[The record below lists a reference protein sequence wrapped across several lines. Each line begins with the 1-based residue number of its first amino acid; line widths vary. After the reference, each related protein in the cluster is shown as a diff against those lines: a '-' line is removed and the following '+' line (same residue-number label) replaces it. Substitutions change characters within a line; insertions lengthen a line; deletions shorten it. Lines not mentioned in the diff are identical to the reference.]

1 MAISFVGANVLAG
14 ASAAIPTYQAGDL
27 LIVAGW
33 RSGSFLAN
41 PSGWTLVVG
50 ATASNYYARAWSK
63 VAASGSSSDMVTLTG
78 ASYIGVWVVR
88 GASGVGASAVN
99 VASTTYPGLTLQQ
112 AGGASWVMGMGFG
125 TTVQPA
131 TPTGMTSRSAAS
143 LVRASDT
150 NGGVTS
156 RASGS
161 TYGLG
166 HHFAVE
172 ILAPPIALSMAD
184 TIPTGEAHYQPQWL
198 HDGQIL
204 LRPDTIPTAETLF
217 APTVKVATWRD
228 WQDTPWWVGLVQSR
242 VRTVGSRVEL
252 VDSTGATV
260 ADLPVAAASVEL
272 HGTQPEQ
279 WAGSVVIRDPDWL
292 PQDPTDLLDPRAGL
306 RARIWWRL
314 LTGVDSGP
322 EVPLATL
329 VLGDPQV
336 RDREGAWEMTLTGR
350 DVLSLPKRGGYRG
363 LILDLGGMTVTAAL
377 KLLFAQLA
385 PTVPVRVADTT
396 LTLPSGYQVGLSD
409 RTPAQ
414 DWTDLA
420 DVAGWVVRSDRD
432 GVIVAGPR
440 VDRTT
445 PRADWSEGDDATV
458 IELDRDVATSDTV
471 NRVIVRS
478 TSTAGVWAVV
488 EDDDPGS
495 ATWVGRYGPFE
506 RVIESDAVTTAEG
519 ALSMARMQYGRLRLP
534 TESIQARVPV
544 RPDLD
549 YRDPVILR
557 RDRSGVGGT
566 YLVSGWTIRLGSS
579 PSLMEVAMMPRD
591 ML

>member
-1 MAISFVGANVLAG
+1 MAISYVGANVLAG

-33 RSGSFLAN
+33 RPGSFLDD
-41 PSGWTLVVG
+41 PSGWTPVVG
-50 ATASNYYARAWSK
+50 ATANNYYATAWSK
-63 VAASGSSSDMVTLTG
+63 VAASGSSSDVVTLTG

-99 VASTTYPGLTLQQ
+99 VDSTTYPGLTLQQ
-112 AGGASWVMGMGFG
+112 AGGASWVMVMGFG
-125 TTVQPA
+125 RTVQPA
-131 TPTGMTSRSAAS
+131 TPAGMTSRSAVS

-150 NGGVTS
+150 NGGVS
-156 RASGS
+156 SWASGS
-161 TYGLG
+161 TLSG

-184 TIPTGEAHYQPQWL
+184 TIPTGEAHYPVQWL
-198 HDGQIL
+198 HDGQIRL
-204 LRPDTIPTAETLF
+204 SPDTIPTGETHY
-217 APTVKVATWRD
+217 APTLKVATWRD
-228 WQDTPWWVGLVQSR
+228 WRDTPWWVGLVESR

-252 VDSTGATV
+252 IDSTGATV

-272 HGTQPEQ
+272 HGTQQEQ

-292 PQDPTDLLDPRAGL
+292 PQDPTDLLDQRAGL

-314 LTGVDSGP
+314 LTGPASGP

-329 VLGDPQV
+329 VLGDPQI
-336 RDREGAWEMTLTGR
+336 RDRGADWEMTLTGR

-363 LILDLGGMTVTAAL
+363 LILDLGGLTVTAAL

-396 LTLPSGYQVGLSD
+396 LTLPTGYQVGLSD

-458 IELDRDVATSDTV
+458 IELDRDVSTSDTV

-506 RVIESDAVTTAEG
+506 RLIESDAVTTPAG

-534 TESIQARVPV
+534 TESVSVRVPV

-557 RDRSGVGGT
+557 RDRSGVAGT
-566 YLVSGWTIRLGSS
+566 YLVSGWTIRLGPS

>member
-1 MAISFVGANVLAG
+1 MAISFVGANVLSG
-14 ASAAIPTYQAGDL
+14 ASAAIPTYLAGDD
-27 LIVAGW
+27 IYVAAW
-33 RSGSFLAN
+33 RSGDWLSD
-41 PSGWTLVVG
+41 PSGYTAVVG
-50 ATASNYYARAWSK
+50 ATANNYYATMWRK
-63 VAASGSSSDMVTLTG
+63 TAASGSSWDVVTVTG

-88 GASGVGASAVN
+88 GSSGVGASAVN
-99 VASTTYPGLTLQQ
+99 VSSTTYPGLTLQQ
-112 AGGASWVMGMGFG
+112 SGGASWVMSMGMGR
-125 TTVQPA
+125 TVQPA
-131 TPTGMTSRSAAS
+131 TPAVS
-143 LVRASDT
+143 LVRAADT

-156 RASGS
+156 WASGS
-161 TYGLG
+161 TTSG

-172 ILAPPIALSMAD
+172 ILSPPIALTMAD
-184 TIPTGEAHYQPQWL
+184 TIPTGETHYPVQWL
-198 HDGQIL
+198 HDGQIRL
-204 LRPDTIPTAETLF
+204 SPDTIPTGETHY
-217 APTVKVATWRD
+217 APTLKVATWRD
-228 WQDTPWWVGLVQSR
+228 WRDTPWWVGLVESR
-242 VRTVGSRVEL
+242 DRTVGSRVEL
-252 VDSTGATV
+252 IDSTGATV

-272 HGTQPEQ
+272 HGTQQEQ

-292 PQDPTDLLDPRAGL
+292 PQDPTDLLDQRAGL

-314 LTGVDSGP
+314 LTGPASGP

-363 LILDLGGMTVTAAL
+363 LILDLGGLTVTAAL

-396 LTLPSGYQVGLSD
+396 LTLPTGYQVGLSD

-458 IELDRDVATSDTV
+458 IELDRDVSTSDTV

-495 ATWVGRYGPFE
+495 ATWVGRHGPFE
-506 RVIESDAVTTAEG
+506 RLIESDAVSTPAG

-534 TESIQARVPV
+534 TETVQVRVPV

-566 YLVSGWTIRLGSS
+566 YLVSGWTIRLGPS

>member
-1 MAISFVGANVLAG
+1 MAISFVGANVLSG
-14 ASAAIPTYQAGDL
+14 ASAAIPTYLAGDD
-27 LIVAGW
+27 IYVAAW
-33 RSGSFLAN
+33 RSGDWLSD
-41 PSGWTLVVG
+41 PSGYTAVVG
-50 ATASNYYARAWSK
+50 ATANNYYATMWRK
-63 VAASGSSSDMVTLTG
+63 TAASDSSWDVVTVTG

-88 GASGVGASAVN
+88 GSSGVGASAVN
-99 VASTTYPGLTLQQ
+99 VSSTTYPGLTLQQ
-112 AGGASWVMGMGFG
+112 SGGASWVMSMGMGR
-125 TTVQPA
+125 TVQPA
-131 TPTGMTSRSAAS
+131 TPAGMTSRSAVS
-143 LVRASDT
+143 LVRAADT

-156 RASGS
+156 WASGS
-161 TYGLG
+161 TTSG

-172 ILAPPIALSMAD
+172 ILSPPIALTMAD
-184 TIPTGEAHYQPQWL
+184 TIPTGETHYPVQWL
-198 HDGQIL
+198 HDGQIRL
-204 LRPDTIPTAETLF
+204 SPDTIPTGETHY
-217 APTVKVATWRD
+217 APTLKVATWRD
-228 WQDTPWWVGLVQSR
+228 WRDTPWWVGLVESR
-242 VRTVGSRVEL
+242 DRTVGSRVEL
-252 VDSTGATV
+252 IDSTGATV

-440 VDRTT
+440 VDRTN

-458 IELDRDVATSDTV
+458 IELDRDVSTSDTV

-534 TESIQARVPV
+534 TESIQVRVPV

-566 YLVSGWTIRLGSS
+566 YLVSGWTIRLGPS

>member
-1 MAISFVGANVLAG
+1 MAISFVGANVLSG
-14 ASAAIPTYQAGDL
+14 ASAAIPTYLAGDD
-27 LIVAGW
+27 IYVAAW
-33 RSGSFLAN
+33 RSGDWLSD
-41 PSGWTLVVG
+41 PSGYTAVVG
-50 ATASNYYARAWSK
+50 ATANNYYATMWRK
-63 VAASGSSSDMVTLTG
+63 TAASDSSWDVVTVTG

-88 GASGVGASAVN
+88 GSSGVGASAVN
-99 VASTTYPGLTLQQ
+99 VASTTRPGLTLQQ
-112 AGGASWVMGMGFG
+112 SGGASWVMSMGFG

-131 TPTGMTSRSAAS
+131 TPAGMTSRSAVS
-143 LVRASDT
+143 LVRAADT
-150 NGGVTS
+150 NGGVAS
-156 RASGS
+156 WASGS
-161 TYGLG
+161 TTTG

-172 ILAPPIALSMAD
+172 ILSPPIALTMAD
-184 TIPTGEAHYQPQWL
+184 TIPTGETHYPVQWL
-198 HDGQIL
+198 HDGQIRL
-204 LRPDTIPTAETLF
+204 SPDTIPTGETHY
-217 APTVKVATWRD
+217 APTLKVATWRD
-228 WQDTPWWVGLVQSR
+228 WRDTPWWVGLVESR
-242 VRTVGSRVEL
+242 DRTVGSRVEL
-252 VDSTGATV
+252 IDSTGATV

-272 HGTQPEQ
+272 HGTQQEQ

-292 PQDPTDLLDPRAGL
+292 PQDPTDLLDQRAGL

-314 LTGVDSGP
+314 LTGPASGP

-363 LILDLGGMTVTAAL
+363 LILDLGGLTVTAAL

-396 LTLPSGYQVGLSD
+396 LTLPTGYQVGLSD

-458 IELDRDVATSDTV
+458 IELDRDVSTSDTV

-495 ATWVGRYGPFE
+495 ATWVGRHGPFE
-506 RVIESDAVTTAEG
+506 RLIESDAVSTPAG

-534 TESIQARVPV
+534 TETVQVRVPV

-557 RDRSGVGGT
+557 RDRSGVAGT
-566 YLVSGWTIRLGSS
+566 YLVSGWTIRLGPS

>member
-33 RSGSFLAN
+33 RSGSFLAD

-50 ATASNYYARAWSK
+50 ATESNYYASAWSK
-63 VAASGSSSDMVTLTG
+63 VAASGSSSDVVTLTG
-78 ASYIGVWVVR
+78 ASYIGVWVAR
-88 GASGVGASAVN
+88 GASGVGASSVT
-99 VASTTYPGLTLQQ
+99 VASTTHPGLTMQQ
-112 AGGASWVMGMGFG
+112 TNGTSWAMGMGFG
-125 TTVQPA
+125 TTVRPA
-131 TPTGMTSRSAAS
+131 TPAGMTSRAWTS
-143 LVRASDT
+143 LVSASDT
-150 NGGVTS
+150 AGGVTWWMPQ
-156 RASGS
+156 S
-161 TYGLG
+161 TTLG
-166 HHFAVE
+166 HHFSFE
-172 ILAPPIALSMAD
+172 LLALVQVTLAD
-184 TIPTGEAHYQPQWL
+184 AIPTGETHYQPQWL
-198 HDGQIL
+198 YDGQIL

-272 HGTQPEQ
+272 HGTQQEQ

-292 PQDPTDLLDPRAGL
+292 PQDPTDLLDQRAGL

-314 LTGVDSGP
+314 LTGPASGP

-363 LILDLGGMTVTAAL
+363 LILDLGGLTVTAAL

-396 LTLPSGYQVGLSD
+396 LTLPTGYQVGLSD

-458 IELDRDVATSDTV
+458 IELDRDVSTSDTV

>member
-1 MAISFVGANVLAG
+1 MAISFVGANVLSG
-14 ASAAIPTYQAGDL
+14 ASAAIPTYLAGDD
-27 LIVAGW
+27 IYVAAW
-33 RSGSFLAN
+33 RSGDWLSD
-41 PSGWTLVVG
+41 PSGYTAVVG
-50 ATASNYYARAWSK
+50 ATASNYYATMWRK
-63 VAASGSSSDMVTLTG
+63 TAASGSSYDVVTVTD

-99 VASTTYPGLTLQQ
+99 VSSTTYPGLTLQQ
-112 AGGASWVMGMGFG
+112 SGGASWVMSMGFG
-125 TTVQPA
+125 TTVRPA
-131 TPTGMTSRSAAS
+131 TPAGMTSRSAVS
-143 LVRASDT
+143 LVRAADT
-150 NGGVTS
+150 NGGVAS
-156 RASGS
+156 WASGS
-161 TYGLG
+161 TTTG

-172 ILAPPIALSMAD
+172 ILSPPIALTMAD
-184 TIPTGEAHYQPQWL
+184 TIPTGETHYPVQWL
-198 HDGQIL
+198 HDGQIRL
-204 LRPDTIPTAETLF
+204 SPDTIPTGETHY
-217 APTVKVATWRD
+217 APTLKVATWRD
-228 WQDTPWWVGLVQSR
+228 WRDTPWWVGLVESR
-242 VRTVGSRVEL
+242 DRTVGSRVEL
-252 VDSTGATV
+252 IDYTGATV

-272 HGTQPEQ
+272 HGTQQEQ

-292 PQDPTDLLDPRAGL
+292 PQDPTDLLDQRAGL

-314 LTGVDSGP
+314 LTGPASGP

-363 LILDLGGMTVTAAL
+363 LILDLGGLTVTAAL

-396 LTLPSGYQVGLSD
+396 LTLPTGYQVGLSD

-420 DVAGWVVRSDRD
+420 DVAGWVVRSDRN

-458 IELDRDVATSDTV
+458 IELDRDVSTSDTV

-506 RVIESDAVTTAEG
+506 RLIESDAVTTPAG

-534 TESIQARVPV
+534 TESVSVRVPV

-566 YLVSGWTIRLGSS
+566 YLVSGWTIRLGPS

>member
-1 MAISFVGANVLAG
+1 MAISFVGANVLSG
-14 ASAAIPTYQAGDL
+14 ASAAIPTYLAGDD
-27 LIVAGW
+27 IYVAAW
-33 RSGSFLAN
+33 RSGDWLSD
-41 PSGWTLVVG
+41 PSGYTAVVG
-50 ATASNYYARAWSK
+50 ATANNYYATMWRK
-63 VAASGSSSDMVTLTG
+63 TAASGSSWDVVTVTG

-88 GASGVGASAVN
+88 GSSGVGASAVN

-112 AGGASWVMGMGFG
+112 SGGASWVMSMGFG

-131 TPTGMTSRSAAS
+131 TPAGMTSRSAVS
-143 LVRASDT
+143 LVRAADT

-156 RASGS
+156 WASGS
-161 TYGLG
+161 TTLG

-172 ILAPPIALSMAD
+172 ILSPPIALTMAD
-184 TIPTGEAHYQPQWL
+184 TIPTGETHYPVQWL
-198 HDGQIL
+198 HDGQIRL
-204 LRPDTIPTAETLF
+204 SPDTIPTGETHY
-217 APTVKVATWRD
+217 APTLKVATWRD
-228 WQDTPWWVGLVQSR
+228 WRDTPWWVGLVESR
-242 VRTVGSRVEL
+242 DRTVGSRVEL
-252 VDSTGATV
+252 IDSTGATV

-272 HGTQPEQ
+272 HGTQQEQ

-292 PQDPTDLLDPRAGL
+292 PQDPTDLLDQRAGL

-314 LTGVDSGP
+314 LTGPASGP

-363 LILDLGGMTVTAAL
+363 LILDLGGLTVTAAL

-396 LTLPSGYQVGLSD
+396 LTLPTGYLVGLSD

-440 VDRTT
+440 VDRTN

-458 IELDRDVATSDTV
+458 IELDRDVSTSDTV

-478 TSTAGVWAVV
+478 TSTAGVLAVV

-495 ATWVGRYGPFE
+495 ATWV
-506 RVIESDAVTTAEG
+506 
-519 ALSMARMQYGRLRLP
+519 
-534 TESIQARVPV
+534 
-544 RPDLD
+544 
-549 YRDPVILR
+549 
-557 RDRSGVGGT
+557 
-566 YLVSGWTIRLGSS
+566 
-579 PSLMEVAMMPRD
+579 
-591 ML
+591 

>member
-1 MAISFVGANVLAG
+1 MAISFVGANVLSG
-14 ASAAIPTYQAGDL
+14 ASAAIPTYLAGDADRRG
-27 LIVAGW
+27 VAVGDW
-33 RSGSFLAN
+33 LSD
-41 PSGWTLVVG
+41 PSGYTAVVG
-50 ATASNYYARAWSK
+50 ATANNYYATMWRK
-63 VAASGSSSDMVTLTG
+63 TAASGSSYDVVTVTG

-88 GASGVGASAVN
+88 GSSGVGASAVN
-99 VASTTYPGLTLQQ
+99 VSSTTRPGLTLQQ
-112 AGGASWVMGMGFG
+112 SGGASWVMSMGMGR
-125 TTVQPA
+125 TVQPA
-131 TPTGMTSRSAAS
+131 TPAGMTSRSAVS
-143 LVRASDT
+143 LVRAADT

-156 RASGS
+156 WASGS
-161 TYGLG
+161 TTSG

-172 ILAPPIALSMAD
+172 ILSPPIALTMAD
-184 TIPTGEAHYQPQWL
+184 TIPTGETHYPVQWL
-198 HDGQIL
+198 HDGQIRL
-204 LRPDTIPTAETLF
+204 SPDTIPTGETHY
-217 APTVKVATWRD
+217 APTLKVATWRD
-228 WQDTPWWVGLVQSR
+228 WRDTPWWVGLVESR
-242 VRTVGSRVEL
+242 DRTVGSRVEL
-252 VDSTGATV
+252 IDSTGATV

-272 HGTQPEQ
+272 HGTQQEQ

-292 PQDPTDLLDPRAGL
+292 PQDPTDLLDQRAGL

-314 LTGVDSGP
+314 LTGPASGP

-363 LILDLGGMTVTAAL
+363 LILDLGGLTVTAAL

-396 LTLPSGYQVGLSD
+396 LTLPTGYQVGLSD

-458 IELDRDVATSDTV
+458 IELDRDVSTSDTV

-506 RVIESDAVTTAEG
+506 RLIESDAVTTPAG

-534 TESIQARVPV
+534 TESVSVRVPV

-566 YLVSGWTIRLGSS
+566 YLVSGWTIRLGPS

>member
-1 MAISFVGANVLAG
+1 MAISFVGANVLSG
-14 ASAAIPTYQAGDL
+14 ESAAIPTYLAGDD
-27 LIVAGW
+27 IYVAAW
-33 RSGSFLAN
+33 RSGDWLSD
-41 PSGWTLVVG
+41 PSGYTAVVG
-50 ATASNYYARAWSK
+50 ATANNYYATMWRK
-63 VAASGSSSDMVTLTG
+63 TAASGSSWDVVTVTG

-88 GASGVGASAVN
+88 GSSGVGASAVN
-99 VASTTYPGLTLQQ
+99 VFSTTYPGLTLQQ

-125 TTVQPA
+125 RTVQPA
-131 TPTGMTSRSAAS
+131 TPAGMTSRSAVS

-156 RASGS
+156 WASGS
-161 TYGLG
+161 TAQG

-184 TIPTGEAHYQPQWL
+184 TIPTGETHYPVQWL
-198 HDGQIL
+198 HDGQIRL
-204 LRPDTIPTAETLF
+204 SPDTIPTGETHY
-217 APTVKVATWRD
+217 APTLKVATWRD
-228 WQDTPWWVGLVQSR
+228 WQDTPWWVGLVESR
-242 VRTVGSRVEL
+242 DRTVGSRVEL
-252 VDSTGATV
+252 VDSTGAVV

-329 VLGDPQV
+329 VLGDPQI
-336 RDREGAWEMTLTGR
+336 RDREGGWEMTLTGR

-363 LILDLGGMTVTAAL
+363 LILDLGGLTVTAAL

-396 LTLPSGYQVGLSD
+396 LTLPTGYQVGLSD

-440 VDRTT
+440 VDRTN

-458 IELDRDVATSDTV
+458 IELDRDVSTSDTV

-495 ATWVGRYGPFE
+495 ATWVGRYGPYE
-506 RVIESDAVTTAEG
+506 RLIESDAVSTPAG

-534 TESIQARVPV
+534 TESVSVRVPV

-557 RDRSGVGGT
+557 RDRSGVAGT
-566 YLVSGWTIRLGSS
+566 YLVSGWTIRLGPS

>member
-1 MAISFVGANVLAG
+1 MAISFVGANVLSG
-14 ASAAIPTYQAGDL
+14 ASAAIPTYLAGDD
-27 LIVAGW
+27 IYVAAW
-33 RSGSFLAN
+33 RSGDWLSD
-41 PSGWTLVVG
+41 PSGYTAAVA
-50 ATASNYYARAWSK
+50 ATANNYYATMWRK
-63 VAASGSSSDMVTLTG
+63 TAASDSSWDVVTVTG

-88 GASGVGASAVN
+88 GSSGVGASAVN
-99 VASTTYPGLTLQQ
+99 VASTTRPGLTLQQ
-112 AGGASWVMGMGFG
+112 SGGASWVMSMGFG

-131 TPTGMTSRSAAS
+131 TPAGMTSRSAVS
-143 LVRASDT
+143 LVRAADT
-150 NGGVTS
+150 NGGVAS
-156 RASGS
+156 WASGS
-161 TYGLG
+161 TTTG

-172 ILAPPIALSMAD
+172 ILSPPIALTMAD
-184 TIPTGEAHYQPQWL
+184 TIPTGETHYPVQWL
-198 HDGQIL
+198 HDGQIRL
-204 LRPDTIPTAETLF
+204 SPDTIPTGETHY
-217 APTVKVATWRD
+217 APTLKVATWRD
-228 WQDTPWWVGLVQSR
+228 WRDTPWWVGLVESR
-242 VRTVGSRVEL
+242 DRTVGSRVEL
-252 VDSTGATV
+252 IDSTGATV

-272 HGTQPEQ
+272 HGTQQEQ

-292 PQDPTDLLDPRAGL
+292 PQDPTDLLDQRAGL

-336 RDREGAWEMTLTGR
+336 RDREGAWE
-350 DVLSLPKRGGYRG
+350 VLSLPKRGGYRG
-363 LILDLGGMTVTAAL
+363 LILDLGGLTVTAAL

-396 LTLPSGYQVGLSD
+396 LTLPTGYQVGLSD

-458 IELDRDVATSDTV
+458 IELDRDVSTSDTV

-506 RVIESDAVTTAEG
+506 RLIESDAVTTPAG

-534 TESIQARVPV
+534 TESVSVRVPV

-566 YLVSGWTIRLGSS
+566 YLVSGWTIRLGPS

>member
-33 RSGSFLAN
+33 RSGSSLAD

-50 ATASNYYARAWSK
+50 ATASNYYATAWSK
-63 VAASGSSSDMVTLTG
+63 VAASGSSSDVVTLTG

-112 AGGASWVMGMGFG
+112 SGGASWVMSMGFG

-131 TPTGMTSRSAAS
+131 TPAGMTSRSAVS
-143 LVRASDT
+143 LVRAADT
-150 NGGVTS
+150 NGGVAS
-156 RASGS
+156 WASGS
-161 TYGLG
+161 TTLG

-172 ILAPPIALSMAD
+172 ILSPPIALTMAD
-184 TIPTGEAHYQPQWL
+184 TIPTGETHYPVQWL
-198 HDGQIL
+198 HDGQIRL
-204 LRPDTIPTAETLF
+204 SPDTIPTAETLF

-252 VDSTGATV
+252 IDSTGATV

-272 HGTQPEQ
+272 HGTQQEQ

-292 PQDPTDLLDPRAGL
+292 PQDPTDLLDQRAGL

-314 LTGVDSGP
+314 LTGPASGP

-329 VLGDPQV
+329 VLGDPQI
-336 RDREGAWEMTLTGR
+336 RDRGADWEMTLTGR

-363 LILDLGGMTVTAAL
+363 LILDLGGLTVTAAL

-396 LTLPSGYQVGLSD
+396 LTLPTGYQVGLSD

-458 IELDRDVATSDTV
+458 IELDRDVSTSDTV

-506 RVIESDAVTTAEG
+506 RLIESDAVTTPAG

-534 TESIQARVPV
+534 TESVSVRVPV

-566 YLVSGWTIRLGSS
+566 YLVSGWTIRLGSA
-579 PSLMEVAMMPRD
+579 PSSMEVAMMPRD